1 MSYKIAG
8 IDVHKK
14 VLMVVV
20 VDASTPEEKP
30 ERRRFAT
37 MPSDL
42 RRLSTWLREQGVE
55 EAVMESTAQYWRSV
69 WLELEPYMRLHLAQA
84 FSNRA
89 PRGRKH
95 DFKDAERL
103 VRRLIANELI
113 LSFVPDG
120 EQRTWRNMTRMKT
133 QLTRDRVRL
142 QNQMECLLEEM
153 RIKLS
158 IVVSDLLGASGL
170 RILRALAEGETDPKK
185 LASLGDDRLK
195 CTEEQLVDALTGR
208 PQPMHREMLALQLE
222 RLQLIDTQIAK
233 LNGMIAQAMKP
244 HQEAVIRLAEVP
256 GFGVDSAQQV
266 IAEVG
271 VQASTFP
278 SAAELTSWVGTC
290 PGKEES
296 AEENHSSRSA
306 KGNKYLRRVLNQAAH
321 AAVKKK
327 GSYFQAVFRRLL
339 PRLGYKSAIWAIA
352 HRLCRVV
359 WKILHEGVRFIEQG
373 SEPDPK
379 AEKQRARILARAL
392 RKLGYHVA
400 ITPINPAVA
409 ETECKCSGSDFRGSV
424 KKSVISTNCA
434 DRAELQRTECNPM
447 TSLFLP

>member
-1 MSYKIAG
+1 VI
-8 IDVHKK
+8 
-14 VLMVVV
+14 
-20 VDASTPEEKP
+20 DASTPEEKP
-30 ERRRFAT
+30 DRRRFAT

-42 RRLSTWLREQGVE
+42 HRLSNWLRAQGVE

-69 WLELEPYMRLHLAQA
+69 WLELEPYMRLQLAQA

-120 EQRTWRNMTRMKT
+120 EQRTWRNLTRMKL

-158 IVVSDLLGASGL
+158 LVVSNLLGASGL
-170 RILRALAEGETDPKK
+170 RILRALAEGETDPKQ
-185 LASLGDDRLK
+185 LARLGDERLR
-195 CTEEQLVDALTGR
+195 CTEEQLVDARTGR
-208 PQPMHREMLALQLE
+208 AQPMHREMLALQLQ
-222 RLQLIDTQIAK
+222 RLQLIDTQIAQ
-233 LNGMIAQAMKP
+233 LNGLIAQAMKP
-244 HQEAVIRLAEVP
+244 HQEAVMRLAEVP
-256 GFGVDSAQQV
+256 GLGVDSAQQI

-290 PGKEES
+290 PGKDES

-306 KGNKYLRRVLNQAAH
+306 KGNKYMRRVLNQAAH
-321 AAVKKK
+321 AAVKQK

-339 PRLGYKSAIWAIA
+339 PRLGYQSAIWAVA

-359 WKILHEGVRFIEQG
+359 WKILHEGVRFIDYG
-373 SEPDPK
+373 IKPDPQAK
-379 AEKQRARILARAL
+379 KRHAQRLAQAL
-392 RKLGYHVA
+392 RKLGYQVT
-400 ITPINPAVA
+400 ITPIILA
-409 ETECKCSGSDFRGSV
+409 
-424 KKSVISTNCA
+424 TN
-434 DRAELQRTECNPM
+434 ENGMQT
-447 TSLFLP
+447 

>member
-1 MSYKIAG
+1 MKIAG

-20 VDASTPEEKP
+20 MDAATPDEKP

-42 RRLSTWLREQGVE
+42 RRLSNWLQEQGVQ

-69 WLELEPYMRLHLAQA
+69 WLELEPHMLLHLAHA

-95 DFKDAERL
+95 DYRDAERL
-103 VRRLIANELI
+103 VRRLVADELI
-113 LSFVPDG
+113 LSFVPNG
-120 EQRTWRNMTRMKT
+120 EQRIWRNLTRMKT

-142 QNQMECLLEEM
+142 QSQMECLLEEM

-158 IVVSDLLGASGL
+158 SIVSDLLGASGL
-170 RILRALAEGETDPKK
+170 RILRALAAGETEVKK
-185 LASLGDDRLK
+185 LVALGDERLK
-195 CTEEQLVDALTGR
+195 CTEEQRVDALTGSS
-208 PQPMHREMLALQLE
+208 QPMHREMLALQLE

-233 LNGMIAQAMKP
+233 LNHLIAQAMKP
-244 HQEAVIRLAEVP
+244 HQEAVMRLAEVP
-256 GFGVDSAQQV
+256 GLGVNSAQQI

-271 VQASTFP
+271 VEASTFS

-290 PGKEES
+290 PGKDES
-296 AEENHSSRSA
+296 AEENRNSRSA

-327 GSYFQAVFRRLL
+327 GSHFQAVFRRLL
-339 PRLGYKSAIWAIA
+339 PRLGYQAAIWAIA

-359 WKILHEGVRFIEQG
+359 WKLLHERVRFIEQG
-373 SEPDPK
+373 SEPNPK
-379 AEKQRARILARAL
+379 LRNQRARILARAL
-392 RKLGYHVA
+392 RRLGYDVA
-400 ITPINPAVA
+400 ITPTNPGTQNAMRVESRTGAVA
-409 ETECKCSGSDFRGSV
+409 VVSRWHS
-424 KKSVISTNCA
+424 
-434 DRAELQRTECNPM
+434 
-447 TSLFLP
+447 

>member
-20 VDASTPEEKP
+20 MDASEREGKP
-30 ERRRFAT
+30 ERRRFGT
-37 MPSDL
+37 MASEL
-42 RRLSTWLREQGVE
+42 RRLSSWLREQGVE

-69 WLELEPYMRLHLAQA
+69 WLELEPHMRLQLAQA

-120 EQRTWRNMTRMKT
+120 EQRTWRNLTRMKT

-158 IVVSDLLGASGL
+158 LVVSDLLGASGL
-170 RILRALAEGETDPKK
+170 RILRALAQGETDPKQ
-185 LASLGDDRLK
+185 LALLGDDRLK
-195 CTEEQLVDALTGR
+195 CSEEQLVDALTGT
-208 PQPMHREMLALQLE
+208 PQPMHRQMLTLQLE
-222 RLQLIDTQIAK
+222 RLQLIDGQIAK
-233 LNGMIAQAMKP
+233 LNGLIAQAMKP
-244 HQEAVIRLAEVP
+244 HQDAVIRLAQVP
-256 GFGVDSAQQV
+256 GLGVDSAQQV

-271 VQASTFP
+271 VKASTFP
-278 SAAELTSWVGTC
+278 SAAQFTSWVGTC
-290 PGKEES
+290 PGKDES
-296 AEENHSSRSA
+296 TEENHSSRSA

-321 AAVKKK
+321 AAVKKN

-359 WKILHEGVRFIEQG
+359 WKILHDGVRFIEQG
-373 SEPDPK
+373 TESDPRVRK
-379 AEKQRARILARAL
+379 HRAQVLTRAL
-392 RKLGYHVA
+392 RKLGYDVV
-400 ITPINPAVA
+400 INPINPCTA
-409 ETECKCSGSDFRGSV
+409 ETG
-424 KKSVISTNCA
+424 
-434 DRAELQRTECNPM
+434 M
-447 TSLFLP
+447 

>member
-20 VDASTPEEKP
+20 VDASAPEEEP

-37 MPSDL
+37 MPSEL

-69 WLELEPYMRLHLAQA
+69 WLELEPYMRLQLAQA

-120 EQRTWRNMTRMKT
+120 EQRSWRNLTRMKT

-142 QNQMECLLEEM
+142 QSQMECLLEEM

-158 IVVSDLLGASGL
+158 IVVSDLLGVSGL
-170 RILRALAEGETDPKK
+170 RILRALAEGEADPRR
-185 LASLGDDRLK
+185 LALLGDDRLR
-195 CTEEQLVDALTGR
+195 CSEEQLVDALTGR

-222 RLQLIDTQIAK
+222 RLQLIDRQIEK
-233 LNGMIAQAMKP
+233 LNGLIAQAMKP
-244 HQEAVIRLAEVP
+244 HQETVIRLAEVP
-256 GFGVDSAQQV
+256 GLGIDSAQQV

-290 PGKEES
+290 PGKDES
-296 AEENHSSRSA
+296 AEVNHSSRSA
-306 KGNKYLRRVLNQAAH
+306 KGNKYLRRILNQAAH
-321 AAVKKK
+321 AAVKKR
-327 GSYFQAVFRRLL
+327 GSHFQAVFRRLL

-352 HRLCRVV
+352 HRLCRVI

-373 SEPDPK
+373 RESDPK
-379 AEKQRARILARAL
+379 VRERRARILARAL
-392 RKLGYHVA
+392 RKLGYDVA
-400 ITPINPAVA
+400 ITPINPATA
-409 ETECKCSGSDFRGSV
+409 EKAMQT
-424 KKSVISTNCA
+424 
-434 DRAELQRTECNPM
+434 
-447 TSLFLP
+447 

>member
-1 MSYKIAG
+1 MSHKIAG

-20 VDASTPEEKP
+20 IDATTPEEKP

-37 MPSDL
+37 MPSEL
-42 RRLSTWLREQGVE
+42 RRLSIWLREQGVE

-69 WLELEPYMRLHLAQA
+69 WLELEPYLSLHLAQA

-103 VRRLIANELI
+103 VRRLIAKELI

-120 EQRTWRNMTRMKT
+120 EQRTWRSMTRMKL

-158 IVVSDLLGASGL
+158 IVVSNLLGASGL
-170 RILRALAEGETDPKK
+170 RILRALAEGETDPKQ
-185 LASLGDDRLK
+185 LAQLGDERLQ

-208 PQPMHREMLALQLE
+208 AQPMHREMLALQLE
-222 RLQLIDTQIAK
+222 RLQLIDRQIAQ

-256 GFGVDSAQQV
+256 GLGVDSAQQV
-266 IAEVG
+266 ISEVG

-278 SAAELTSWVGTC
+278 SAGDLTSWVGTC
-290 PGKEES
+290 PGKDES
-296 AEENHSSRSA
+296 AEQNHSSRSA

-321 AAVKKK
+321 AAVKKN
-327 GSYFQAVFRRLL
+327 GSHFQAVFRRLL
-339 PRLGYKSAIWAIA
+339 PRLGYQSAIWAIA
-352 HRLCRVV
+352 HRLCRVI
-359 WKILHEGVRFIEQG
+359 WKFLHEGVRFIEQG
-373 SEPDPK
+373 RESDPK
-379 AEKQRARILARAL
+379 VRRQRARILARAL
-392 RKLGYHVA
+392 RKLGYDVA
-400 ITPINPAVA
+400 ITPINPAM
-409 ETECKCSGSDFRGSV
+409 
-424 KKSVISTNCA
+424 
-434 DRAELQRTECNPM
+434 P
-447 TSLFLP
+447 

>member
-1 MSYKIAG
+1 MPYKIAG

-20 VDASTPEEKP
+20 IDATTPDEKP
-30 ERRRFAT
+30 ERRRFTT
-37 MPSDL
+37 MPSEMG
-42 RRLSTWLREQGVE
+42 RLSVWLREQGVE

-69 WLELEPYMRLHLAQA
+69 GLELEPYMRLHLAQA

-95 DFKDAERL
+95 DFKDAERR
-103 VRRLIANELI
+103 VRRRIAQELI

-120 EQRTWRNMTRMKT
+120 EQRTWRNLTRMKL
-133 QLTRDRVRL
+133 QLRRDRVRL

-170 RILRALAEGETDPKK
+170 RMLLALAKGESDPKK
-185 LASLGDDRLK
+185 LAQLGDERLR

-222 RLQLIDTQIAK
+222 RLQLIDSQIAK
-233 LNGMIAQAMKP
+233 LNALIGQAMKP
-244 HQEAVIRLAEVP
+244 HQEAVMRLAEVP
-256 GFGVDSAQQV
+256 GLGVDSAQQI

-271 VQASTFP
+271 AQASTFP

-290 PGKEES
+290 PGKDES

-306 KGNKYLRRVLNQAAH
+306 KGNKYLRRVLNQAA
-321 AAVKKK
+321 
-327 GSYFQAVFRRLL
+327 GRCGEEER
-339 PRLGYKSAIWAIA
+339 
-352 HRLCRVV
+352 
-359 WKILHEGVRFIEQG
+359 
-373 SEPDPK
+373 
-379 AEKQRARILARAL
+379 
-392 RKLGYHVA
+392 
-400 ITPINPAVA
+400 
-409 ETECKCSGSDFRGSV
+409 
-424 KKSVISTNCA
+424 
-434 DRAELQRTECNPM
+434 
-447 TSLFLP
+447 